1 MKTWL
6 ERGIIR
12 RPDPVLPSLRAVS
25 LFRSGMVG
33 RKEGACE
40 RENRLQR
47 GNMTRA
53 ASYTSHRFINRLIR
67 LI

>member
-12 RPDPVLPSLRAVS
+12 RPDPVWPRLRAVS

-47 GNMTRA
+47 GNI
-53 ASYTSHRFINRLIR
+53 S
-67 LI
+67 